1 MPHAQNTAMKK
12 ARVKPKRRTA
22 AERRETRHTL
32 FPRKVGRP
40 SKYMPDHHPEDIVA
54 YFWAPLDAMEEPERI
69 ESPQGGVK
77 YVQAP
82 VPPPTLA
89 GYAAKIGVRRET
101 LWAWTQQ
108 HEEFDEAVGICKAI
122 QEQVLVT
129 MGLLGAYRPN
139 MTIFM
144 LKNLLDWTDKV
155 EHVQKGA
162 VVLRFDAQDASAG

>member
-1 MPHAQNTAMKK
+1 MPHAKNTAKK
-12 ARVKPKRRTA
+12 QARVKPKRRTV
-22 AERRETRHTL
+22 AERRETRRIH
-32 FPRKVGRP
+32 FSGKVGRP
-40 SKYMPDHHPEDIVA
+40 SKYRPDHHPEDVVA
-54 YFWAPLDAMEEPERI
+54 YFRVSLDAMKAPERVV
-69 ESPQGGVK
+69 SAQGGVK

-108 HEEFDEAVGICKAI
+108 HEEFDEAVGICKGI

-129 MGLLGAYRPN
+129 MGLLGAYRPGI
-139 MTIFM
+139 TVFM
-144 LKNLLDWTDKV
+144 LKNLLGWQDKV